1 MSLESDKNDDQ
12 NIVKTADFQG
22 SKSES
27 TTDEQMMEV
36 PNAAG
41 TAAGVS
47 ATAVDET
54 TESVH
59 PTPDFSKFK
68 SSEALLK
75 QREWKSRI
83 MAGVIGLAFVVAM
96 IPLISLLYTTLA
108 RGIKRLNLNFLTF
121 NMSGVIGGMP
131 TPTGGHGGIEHAII
145 GTLEV
150 TLGAMLI
157 SVPVGLMCAIY
168 LVEYARG
175 GRFAKAIMLLVNV
188 MSGIPSIVA
197 GLFAFSLFAIL
208 MGPGVSNGFE
218 GSVALS
224 ILMIPTVVNSS
235 VEMLRIV
242 SDDLREASYALGVTK
257 SRTIVKVVLRTAL
270 PGIVSGIILAIA
282 RVIGETAPL
291 LMTAGFIATTN
302 WNLFAGQMTTLPV
315 FVYQEYSKM
324 SVTCPPSAGPG
335 CVASIPSERSW
346 AAALVL
352 IVIVLVLNLIGR
364 LVQRLF
370 STEASK

>member
-1 MSLESDKNDDQ
+1 
-12 NIVKTADFQG
+12 
-22 SKSES
+22 
-27 TTDEQMMEV
+27 MMEV